1 MKSRQWDNLI
11 FKASWFDNNIIS
23 GGGGRRL
30 ATIELPDAAFKYKV
44 GGSFGVNVRGHFKI
58 VWQTVT
64 SCPGVMDA
72 LHLVWGRLMLAS
84 DWPVTPQ
91 LAL

>member
-1 MKSRQWDNLI
+1 M
-11 FKASWFDNNIIS
+11 
-23 GGGGRRL
+23 
-30 ATIELPDAAFKYKV
+30 ATIELPDAFKYKV

-91 LAL
+91 LGL